1 LDDVKGLIPLFEK
14 EKWRN
19 LNENVGNDVSFVSF
33 IFRGVPNQGDS
44 VGQGLQLSSYVFPL
58 NSENLADWS
67 LNSSFGKECSSDDE
81 NDSPQRSNS
90 QSQTHY
96 STYISNPLSKFSN
109 SVTNLLNI
117 RRKSKSTSNISKMSK
132 FKFFDFID
140 EESTKTN
147 KRSSLNEILSF
158 RSKKKEVSNLR
169 KLSHTLTDILQDI
182 KLRSTFKNF
191 TESEYSSE
199 NVNFWEDVEKFKR
212 IRDLNKR
219 IEEGERIFEMYLTSI
234 SEQEINVCA
243 DTSKNL

>member
-14 EKWRN
+14 EKWRI

-33 IFRGVPNQGDS
+33 LFRDVSDQGDS

-90 QSQTHY
+90 QSQTQY
-96 STYISNPLSKFSN
+96 STFISNPLSRFSN

-117 RRKSKSTSNISKMSK
+117 RRKSKSTSNISKISK
-132 FKFFDFID
+132 FKLFDFID
-140 EESTKTN
+140 EECSKTN

-158 RSKKKEVSNLR
+158 RSKKKEVSNSR

-212 IRDLNKR
+212 IRDLNER

-234 SEQEINVCA
+234 SEQEINVSA
-243 DTSKNL
+243 ETSKN

>member
-1 LDDVKGLIPLFEK
+1 
-14 EKWRN
+14 
-19 LNENVGNDVSFVSF
+19 
-33 IFRGVPNQGDS
+33 
-44 VGQGLQLSSYVFPL
+44 
-58 NSENLADWS
+58 
-67 LNSSFGKECSSDDE
+67 
-81 NDSPQRSNS
+81 
-90 QSQTHY
+90 
-96 STYISNPLSKFSN
+96 
-109 SVTNLLNI
+109 
-117 RRKSKSTSNISKMSK
+117 MSK